1 MYDKTLKDLQQL
13 SILYQQGPLE
23 IGVTYYPVSS
33 FFIFY
38 FKEYQIDINTGS
50 TKSLFFTIIDHD
62 K

>member
-1 MYDKTLKDLQQL
+1 ML

-23 IGVTYYPVSS
+23 IGVTYYPIYSL
-33 FFIFY
+33 FIIR

-50 TKSLFFTIIDHD
+50 AKTLLFTMIDHD